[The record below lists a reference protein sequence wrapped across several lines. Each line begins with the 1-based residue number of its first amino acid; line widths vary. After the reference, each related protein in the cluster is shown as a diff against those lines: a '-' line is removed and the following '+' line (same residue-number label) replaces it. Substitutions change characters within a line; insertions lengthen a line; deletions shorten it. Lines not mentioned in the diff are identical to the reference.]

1 MHQPE
6 SNPNKL
12 KFVVVDDEELALY
25 ATINVLKQHY
35 SEADIFPAA
44 TSDEA
49 LLLVANHNPDLAVV
63 DLCIPENT
71 KYSSQTDTGIQLLKQ
86 VMQQYPSLNIV
97 VQSAY
102 PRSLVR
108 LKPVIS
114 VHKGG
119 FTVADKSLPMS
130 EMLAK
135 VDWAL
140 KGVFYTPQ
148 EMRSGIELKPEW
160 LEMLQLASNEG
171 LTDKAIAVR
180 MSIAESTVRHYW
192 KKIQDAL
199 GIYPDAG
206 KNLRVHTINLAKEK
220 GLINITK

>member
-1 MHQPE
+1 MNQPK
-6 SNPNKL
+6 SIVHNL
-12 KFVVVDDEELALY
+12 KFVVVDDQELALY

-35 SEADIFPAA
+35 TEANIFQAVN
-44 TSDEA
+44 SDEA
-49 LLLVANHNPDLAVV
+49 LSLVATHNPDLAVV

-71 KYSSQTDTGIQLLKQ
+71 KLSSQTDTGIKLLKQ
-86 VMQQYPSLNIV
+86 LMKKYPSLNIV

-102 PRSLVR
+102 PRSLIR
-108 LKPVIS
+108 LKPAIS
-114 VHKGG
+114 LHQGG

-130 EMLAK
+130 EMLTK

-160 LEMLQLASNEG
+160 EGMLRLASNQE
-171 LTDKAIAVR
+171 LTDKAIAER

-192 KKIQDAL
+192 KRTQDAL
-199 GIYPDAG
+199 GVYPDG
-206 KNLRVHTINLAKEK
+206 DKNLRVHTINLAKEK
-220 GLINITK
+220 GLID

>member
-1 MHQPE
+1 MYQSE
-6 SNPNKL
+6 SKPHKL
-12 KFVVVDDEELALY
+12 KFVVVDDQELALY
-25 ATINVLKQHY
+25 ATINVLKQNY
-35 SEADIFPAA
+35 SDADIFPAT

-49 LLLVANHNPDLAVV
+49 LLLVAYYNPDLAVV

-71 KYSSQTDTGIQLLKQ
+71 KHSSQTDTGIQLLKKL
-86 VMQQYPSLNIV
+86 MQQYPSLNIV

-114 VHKGG
+114 THQGG
-119 FTVADKSLPMS
+119 FTVADKSLPMN
-130 EMLAK
+130 EMLVK

-148 EMRSGIELKPEW
+148 EMRSGLEVKPEW
-160 LEMLQLASNEG
+160 LEMLRLASNEE
-171 LTDKAIAVR
+171 LTDKAIAQR
-180 MSIAESTVRHYW
+180 MNIAEGTVRHYW

-199 GIYPDAG
+199 GVYPDAA
-206 KNLRVHTINLAKEK
+206 KNLRIHTLNLAKEK
-220 GLINITK
+220 GLIG

>member
-1 MHQPE
+1 MYQSE
-6 SNPNKL
+6 SKPHKL
-12 KFVVVDDEELALY
+12 KFVVVDDQELALY
-25 ATINVLKQHY
+25 ATINVLKQNY
-35 SEADIFPAA
+35 SDADIFPAT

-49 LLLVANHNPDLAVV
+49 LLLVANNNPDLAVV

-71 KYSSQTDTGIQLLKQ
+71 KHSSQTDTGIQLLKKL
-86 VMQQYPSLNIV
+86 MQQYPSLNIV

-114 VHKGG
+114 THQGG
-119 FTVADKSLPMS
+119 FTVADKSLPMN
-130 EMLAK
+130 EMLVK

-148 EMRSGIELKPEW
+148 EMRSGLEVKPEW
-160 LEMLQLASNEG
+160 LEMLRLASNEE
-171 LTDKAIAVR
+171 LTDKAIAQR
-180 MSIAESTVRHYW
+180 MNIAEGTVRHYW

-199 GIYPDAG
+199 GVYPDAA
-206 KNLRVHTINLAKEK
+206 KNLRIHTLNLAKEK
-220 GLINITK
+220 GLIG

>member
-1 MHQPE
+1 MYQSE
-6 SNPNKL
+6 SKPHKL
-12 KFVVVDDEELALY
+12 KFVVVDDQELALY
-25 ATINVLKQHY
+25 ATINVLKQNY
-35 SEADIFPAA
+35 SDADIFPAT

-49 LLLVANHNPDLAVV
+49 LLLVANNNPDLAVV

-71 KYSSQTDTGIQLLKQ
+71 KHSSQTDTGIQLLKKL
-86 VMQQYPSLNIV
+86 MQQYPSLNIV

-114 VHKGG
+114 THQGG
-119 FTVADKSLPMS
+119 FTVADKSLPMN
-130 EMLAK
+130 EMLVK

-148 EMRSGIELKPEW
+148 EMRSGLEVKPER
-160 LEMLQLASNEG
+160 LEMLKLAFNEE
-171 LTDKAIAVR
+171 LTDRAIAQR

-199 GIYPDAG
+199 GVYPDAA
-206 KNLRVHTINLAKEK
+206 KNLRIHTLNLAKEK
-220 GLINITK
+220 GLSG